1 MSTTDRPKI
10 LVTNDDG
17 RDSPLLRFAIDVLK
31 ERGDLTIVVPKE
43 EQSWTSK
50 SITRFGSL
58 HLEPMSLDGGRA
70 YCLDGTP
77 SDCAN
82 LGIYHLYE
90 DKPDLVV
97 SGINLGLNAGLGA
110 FLASG
115 TVGACL
121 EANIAG
127 LPAVALS
134 QELERG
140 AFRAWAK
147 KRAFPEETLARLRAQ
162 IPGQLEAVFARLF
175 READFRKRPVMWNVN
190 MPDRAAADCEVV
202 VTSLASNRY
211 GSCFKADG
219 RRFYHEVDF
228 FMAGGE
234 AHTDVDAVSRGHVSI
249 TPVDVRELGRRGRSS

>member
-17 RDSPLLRFAIDVLK
+17 RDSPLLRFVIDVLK
-31 ERGDLTIVVPKE
+31 ERGDLTILVPKE

-58 HLEPMSLDGGRA
+58 HLEPISLDGGRV

-77 SDCAN
+77 SDCTN

-90 DKPDLVV
+90 EKPDLVV
-97 SGINLGLNAGLGA
+97 SGINLGLNAGIGA

-140 AFRAWAK
+140 VFRTWAK
-147 KRAFPEETLARLRAQ
+147 GRAFPEETLARLREQ
-162 IPGQLEAVFARLF
+162 IFSQLEEVFACLF
-175 READFRKRPVMWNVN
+175 QRAGFWKQPVMWNVN
-190 MPDRAAADCEVV
+190 MPDRAAADCKVV
-202 VTSLASNRY
+202 ITSLASNRY
-211 GSCFKADG
+211 GSCFKAEG

-234 AHTDVDAVSRGHVSI
+234 ENTDAEVVSRGHVSI
-249 TPVDVRELGRRGRSS
+249 TPVDIRELGRRSS